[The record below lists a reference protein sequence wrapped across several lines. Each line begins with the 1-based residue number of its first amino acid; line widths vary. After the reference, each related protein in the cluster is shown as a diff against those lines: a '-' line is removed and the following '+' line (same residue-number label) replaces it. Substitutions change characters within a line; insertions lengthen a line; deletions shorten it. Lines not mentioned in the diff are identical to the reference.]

1 MNGDQ
6 EEKLVAACRGGD
18 RSAYASLAGSYS
30 GRIFAVC
37 YGMLGNTHDAEDV
50 AQQTLLSGFSNI
62 GQIRRNE
69 KFGAWVSQ
77 IAKNLCLDFIRRQ
90 KRRHDLGAADVV
102 AVRESSPEHLELK
115 KALAELSQEH
125 RMALMLYYFDGRS
138 ARGVAEAF
146 EISEGAALTRLSRA
160 RKQLR
165 RLLQAKGDIP
175 NG

>member
-6 EEKLVAACRGGD
+6 EEKLVAACRDGD
-18 RSAYASLAGSYS
+18 RSAYASLARSYS
-30 GRIFAVC
+30 ARIFAVC

-50 AQQTLLSGFSNI
+50 GQQTLLRAFGNI

-69 KFGAWVSQ
+69 RFGAWISR
-77 IAKNLCLDFIRRQ
+77 IAKNLCVDFIRKQ
-90 KRRHDLGAADVV
+90 KRRRDLSTADVV
-102 AVRESSPEHLELK
+102 AARESSQEHPELK

-125 RMALMLYYFDGRS
+125 RLALMLYYFDGRS

-165 RLLQAKGDIP
+165 RLLQAKGDA
-175 NG
+175 